1 MPLLRTRH
9 VAALFLLLAPFAST
23 EAQAAPAASKKPPP
37 APLATK
43 DPRLAHAHASAPAHA
58 AKAAET
64 AKTPA
69 KPTPKAAPAAA
80 LKNVKAGHG
89 ATANLAPAAGPH
101 RAAPSTSVGSPTE
114 GHLIGGAHLADAPYL
129 RIYPSYSGNDV
140 RWGVDGLVG
149 LVDRAAKN
157 VRKQFSDAV
166 LSVGHLSKRGGGE
179 LDRHASHESGRDADI
194 GFYVKNAAGKPIYGD
209 HMVAF
214 NGEGTA
220 SSWPGAH
227 FDEARNWALVASIVG
242 DGHAHVTHMFVATP
256 IRERLLAYAA
266 KIGASPAIR
275 SRAAEVL
282 AQPHGALPHD
292 DHFHVR
298 IACPS
303 GMDKCVEQPLVK
315 RRQGQHGSAV
325 ASHGHAA
332 HPTFGAGAG
341 ASSAHGNAHAQA
353 HAAPA
358 TAHGSAAHAAPPA
371 APPTKPATKP
381 ESRKPEEEAR
391 SESLIPSF
399 APAVPGLDSAVI
411 PTPLAGVRSTWGT
424 TKEAPPPPK
433 ADPVSDPDGVL
444 EKN

>member
-9 VAALFLLLAPFAST
+9 IAALVLLLAPLAST
-23 EAQAAPAASKKPPP
+23 EAQAAPAASKKPP
-37 APLATK
+37 AGPLATK
-43 DPRLAHAHASAPAHA
+43 DPRHEHAKPHEP
-58 AKAAET
+58 AKA
-64 AKTPA
+64 PA
-69 KPTPKAAPAAA
+69 KPVAKAAPAA
-80 LKNVKAGHG
+80 LKNTNAKAGHG
-89 ATANLAPAAGPH
+89 TTANLGAPAGPL
-101 RAAPSTSVGSPTE
+101 RSIPATSVGSPTE
-114 GHLIGGAHLADAPYL
+114 GHLIGGAHLGDAPYL
-129 RIYPSYSGNDV
+129 RIYPSYAGNDV

-149 LVDRAAKN
+149 LVDRAARN
-157 VRKQFSDAV
+157 VRKQFGDAV

-194 GFYVKNAAGKPIYGD
+194 GFYVKNAAGKPIYAD

-214 NGEGTA
+214 SGDGTA
-220 SSWPGAH
+220 AHWPGAH
-227 FDEARNWALVASIVG
+227 FDDARNWALVSSIVG
-242 DGHAHVTHMFVATP
+242 DGHARVTHMFVATP

-303 GMDKCVEQPLVK
+303 GMDKCVELPLAK
-315 RRQGQHGSAV
+315 KHGNHGSAV
-325 ASHGHAA
+325 ASHGRAA
-332 HPTFGAGAG
+332 HPSAG
-341 ASSAHGNAHAQA
+341 ASAHAS

-358 TAHGSAAHAAPPA
+358 AAHGNPAHAAPPSPA
-371 APPTKPATKP
+371 AKPAAKP

-391 SESLIPSF
+391 SESLIPSLG
-399 APAVPGLDSAVI
+399 PSIPGLDSAVI

-424 TKEAPPPPK
+424 TKEAPPAPK
-433 ADPVSDPDGVL
+433 ADPISDPDGVL